1 MEKVNAKTY
10 LLPVG
15 LCLAVGL
22 LSSWATRPAIES
34 WYVYLDKPF
43 FTPPNWLFAPVWLVL
58 YVMMGIAA
66 GLIWNEGWGNKAVK
80 KGLSL
85 FAVQLV
91 LNAAWSQLFFGLKNP
106 ALALADILLLAAA
119 ITACIFSFS
128 KIKPA
133 AAWLMA
139 PYLIWV
145 LYATALNIGIVAL
158 N

>member
-1 MEKVNAKTY
+1 MEKVKAKTY

-34 WYVYLDKPF
+34 WYVYLHKPF

-58 YVMMGIAA
+58 YVMMGVAA
-66 GLIWNEGWGNKAVK
+66 GLIWNEGWNKKAVK
-80 KGLSL
+80 KALYI
-85 FAVQLV
+85 FALQLL

-119 ITACIFSFS
+119 ITACILAFK
-128 KIKPA
+128 KINRV

-139 PYLIWV
+139 PYLAWV